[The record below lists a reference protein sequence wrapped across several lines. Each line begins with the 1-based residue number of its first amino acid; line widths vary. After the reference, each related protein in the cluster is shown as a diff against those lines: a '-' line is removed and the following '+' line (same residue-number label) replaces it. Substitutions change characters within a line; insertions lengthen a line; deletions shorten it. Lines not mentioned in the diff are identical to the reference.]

1 MTAFTR
7 TPKNTNY
14 LQPTKF
20 LLTFDRMPTVQYFC
34 TSINIPGVSV
44 GQAPINF
51 PSLTVYAPGNQIF
64 YNNLNID
71 FNVDEELVGWRE
83 LYNWLRSF
91 ASPDGTDERNVLTKL
106 QNLDRSTGKPWY
118 SDATLTVLN
127 ALNNP
132 TLRVQFIN
140 VFPVSLA
147 DLNFDTKMSADDI
160 MVGNANFVYEQYKF
174 LPL

>member
-7 TPKNTNY
+7 TPENTNY

-51 PSLTVYAPGNQIF
+51 PSLTVYAPGNQIT
-64 YNNLNID
+64 YNNLNVE
-71 FNVDEELVGWRE
+71 FNIDEELVGWRE
-83 LYNWLRSF
+83 LYNWFRSF
-91 ASPDGTDERNVLTKL
+91 ASPDGTDERNTLTKIQTL
-106 QNLDRSTGKPWY
+106 NKSDIKPWY
-118 SDATLTVLN
+118 TDATLTVLN

-140 VFPVSLA
+140 VFPISLS
-147 DLNFDTKMSADDI
+147 DLNFDAKLSADNI